1 MDAFSQALVDVLQ
14 NHKPAALATVVK
26 TRGSSPRSAGAKML
40 IYPDGTIVGT
50 VGGGIVEERVKAT
63 AAEVLR
69 DRTPRYVQIGVEERG
84 DAQPCGGEM
93 DIFVEPLVTAPT
105 LLLVGAGHVGAAVAQ
120 LAQFLGFRIVVL
132 DDRPEFVSA
141 ENFPCADERV
151 SGDLVAQ
158 LGEIETTPETYVVLT
173 TRSHALDPAL
183 LGAIVDK
190 PAAYI
195 GMLGSESR
203 AQVAVESLKK
213 RGVSEQALA
222 RLHAPIGLEISAE
235 TPQEIAVSIMAE
247 VIQVKNARRAKDARA

>member
-1 MDAFSQALVDVLQ
+1 MDGFSQALVDVLQ

-40 IYPDGTIVGT
+40 VYPDGTIAGT

-69 DRTPRYVQIGVEERG
+69 DRTPRYIQIGVEEHG
-84 DAQPCGGEM
+84 EVQPCGGEM
-93 DIFVEPLVTAPT
+93 DIFIEPLMTTPT

-132 DDRPEFVSA
+132 DDRPEFVTA
-141 ENFPCADERV
+141 ENFPCADERI
-151 SGDLVAQ
+151 SGDLVMR
-158 LGEIETTPETYVVLT
+158 LGEIETTPETYIVLA

-183 LGAIVDK
+183 LGAILDK

-195 GMLGSESR
+195 GMLGSERR
-203 AQVAVESLKK
+203 ARTALETLKK
-213 RGVSEQALA
+213 QGASEQALA

-235 TPQEIAVSIMAE
+235 TPQEIALSIMAE
-247 VIQVKNARRAKDARA
+247 ITRVKNTRQ